1 MRDGEL
7 TLAVIAFFVVL
18 SGCSPFPISRLNSRI
33 PRETATERKANQAG
47 MSYVVFGRRYH
58 VLRSAIG
65 YERRGIASWY
75 GPNFRG
81 KLTSSGTPYDM
92 YAMTAAS
99 KVLPLFTWV
108 KVTNLENG
116 KTTVVQINDRGPF
129 VANRIID
136 LSYAAA
142 KRIGMVQRGTALVE
156 LQALTGPSPV
166 RPTNLIARAHEAKPV
181 HLDRNPRLYVQLGAF
196 AVKQNAE
203 RMKARL
209 LLNQVGKIHI
219 SPIKA
224 KGERLYRV
232 LVGPVAGVEAIDSL
246 TARLEHLGFSKTNIL
261 IN

>member
-1 MRDGEL
+1 MRIGKF
-7 TLAVIAFFVVL
+7 TPVAIAFCVTL
-18 SGCSPFPISRLNSRI
+18 SACSPFPVSRLNTRL
-33 PRETATERKANQAG
+33 PKETLAQKKTNQAG
-47 MSYVVFGRRYH
+47 MSYVVFGRKYH

-65 YERRGIASWY
+65 YEKRGIASWY

-81 KLTSSGTPYDM
+81 KLTSSGTPYNM

-116 KTTVVQINDRGPF
+116 RVAIVQINDRGPF

-142 KRIGMVQRGTALVE
+142 RHIGMVRGGTALVE
-156 LQALTGPSPV
+156 LQALTGPSLA
-166 RPTNLIARAHEAKPV
+166 RPSDLVAREHAVKPV

-203 RMKARL
+203 RLKARL
-209 LLNQVGKIHI
+209 LLNQVGKIHVA
-219 SPIKA
+219 PMRA

-232 LVGPVAGVEAIDSL
+232 LVGPVAGVKAIDSL
-246 TARLEHLGFSKTNIL
+246 TARLERLGFSKTNIL